1 MNITQFSSL
10 RSLQRLANVGVRSHF
25 LHTSP
30 ALNAKRWKEKTRAEF
45 TSEFGNPV
53 RAVSGP
59 GVMAAPPPDTGHVYD
74 NKPQAV
80 TVREGCSYT
89 WCGCGLARTEQPF
102 CDLTCQNLYMQR
114 VIKGGPVHYIAP
126 ETKEV
131 WFCNCKQTSHRPFC
145 DGTHR
150 TEEIQTL
157 RLETNRQLWEPRAKR
172 KQKKIHE

>member
-1 MNITQFSSL
+1 MNFGPFPPL
-10 RSLQRLANVGVRSHF
+10 RSSLQRLTSVGVRSHY
-25 LHTSP
+25 LHSSP
-30 ALNAKRWKEKTRAEF
+30 ALAAKRWKEKTRAEF

-89 WCGCGLARTEQPF
+89 WCGCGMARTAQPF
-102 CDLTCQNLYMQR
+102 CDLTCQNLYMKKI
-114 VIKGGPVHYIAP
+114 IKGGPVAYIAT

-131 WFCNCKQTSHRPFC
+131 WFCNCKQTRHRPC
-145 DGTHR
+145 NPGAHQRCISRQRAAGNSARQRGRGHDESITH
-150 TEEIQTL
+150 
-157 RLETNRQLWEPRAKR
+157 
-172 KQKKIHE
+172 